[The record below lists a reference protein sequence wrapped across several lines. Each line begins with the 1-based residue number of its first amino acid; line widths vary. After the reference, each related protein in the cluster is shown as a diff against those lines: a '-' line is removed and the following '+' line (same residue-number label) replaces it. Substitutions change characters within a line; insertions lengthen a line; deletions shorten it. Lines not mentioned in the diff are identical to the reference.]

1 MFHGKRRNLGIVK
14 RNENGERVEGEGS
27 SSVYDQ
33 FHGKTVIDRFLDFQT
48 DQQTTLLSIHLP
60 SPLSFFFIRHTY
72 DATEK
77 LYPIPTDLSLD
88 LLDTLP
94 TSLPFLFLFLFF
106 FLSSFYSPLRQI
118 RPKSKR
124 THRAYLTD
132 LVQIPSRRRKT
143 FLSIRLECFAFS
155 LESGT
160 KKRFGKLHP
169 RRLVAFQLASAIARA
184 NLSMELTFRRH
195 REEDDPCAPP
205 HSLFNV
211 TRY

>member
-60 SPLSFFFIRHTY
+60 SRFLLLHTTYIRCEREVVSDPNRSFPRLTRHSSHF
-72 DATEK
+72 
-77 LYPIPTDLSLD
+77 P
-88 LLDTLP
+88 
-94 TSLPFLFLFLFF
+94 PFSFPFPF

-143 FLSIRLECFAFS
+143 SLSIRLECFAFS